1 MFDLGTFAD
10 LVKMIDS
17 VLGTVRSLVQKST
30 GTKRMLLLE
39 LESNIELIFSYGRSD
54 LPIDS
59 VIAKLETKEMEE
71 ALKSGFD
78 VNSLK
83 RSKISQETVGD
94 QSQYKQYVGW
104 TTEKLFSNIIVKM
117 RDLKTTV
124 EMDPDNV
131 KIRKRVRLINILKLT
146 LLLIKHI
153 NS

>member
-17 VLGTVRSLVQKST
+17 VMGTVRSLVQEST

-39 LESNIELIFSYGRSD
+39 LESNIELILSYGRSD
-54 LPIDS
+54 LPINS

-83 RSKISQETVGD
+83 RSKVSQEIVGD
-94 QSQYKQYVGW
+94 QSQYKRYVGW
-104 TTEKLFSNIIVKM
+104 TTEKLLSNIVVKI
-117 RDLKTTV
+117 RGLKTTV

>member
-1 MFDLGTFAD
+1 MFDLGTFTD
-10 LVKMIDS
+10 LIKMVDS
-17 VLGTVRSLVQKST
+17 VLDTIRSWVQEST

-39 LESNIELIFSYGRSD
+39 LESNIELILSYGRSD
-54 LPIDS
+54 LPINS

-83 RSKISQETVGD
+83 RTKVSPEVAGE
-94 QSQYKQYVGW
+94 QSQYKRYVGW
-104 TTEKLFSNIIVKM
+104 TTEKLFSNIVVKI

-124 EMDPDNV
+124 EMDPENV
-131 KIRKRVRLINILKLT
+131 KIRKRVRLINILKLM
-146 LLLIKHI
+146 LLLTKHI

>member
-1 MFDLGTFAD
+1 MFDLGSFAD

-17 VLGTVRSLVQKST
+17 VLDTVRSWVQEST

-39 LESNIELIFSYGRSD
+39 LESNIELILSFGRSD
-54 LPIDS
+54 LPINS
-59 VIAKLETKEMEE
+59 VIAKLETKEMEK

-83 RSKISQETVGD
+83 RSKVSPEIVGE
-94 QSQYKQYVGW
+94 QSQYKRYVGW
-104 TTEKLFSNIIVKM
+104 TTERLFSNIVVKI

-124 EMDPDNV
+124 EMDPENV
-131 KIRKRVRLINILKLT
+131 KIRKRVRLINILKLM
-146 LLLIKHI
+146 LLLTKHI